1 MKTIRFLLVA
11 ILSVTF
17 GFCSGSV
24 DNTVLLGYWGNTI
37 NDATGTQKFVA
48 YFYDNNKNIQCEFH
62 SYQNGMKFGSEQAAD
77 ICFEGKSIS
86 MVANESADVKY
97 EGEVDIP
104 QNVIRGKL
112 IYHDGSE
119 MEFNLTKYSRDKI
132 QKEFPGLLH
141 LKETEYSYS
150 KPENLHDGLPA
161 SSLKEMKINEN
172 LLTKMV
178 NEITNGEYAKV
189 NSMLILRKGKLV
201 FEKYFDGFYTTDL
214 HVLMSATKSI
224 SSILIGI
231 AVDKGLIKSINQK
244 LLNFYPEYRNKV
256 DHTWNDV
263 TLQHILTMTSGLDI
277 SGSNYENY
285 WTRKD
290 DIIKST
296 FEQKFK
302 SLPGEKFAYLS
313 PPVDLL
319 AGVLIQATGESVQKF
334 AEKNLF
340 KPLRIT
346 SYKWQN
352 FKKNNYPLMDGSLC
366 LKPRDMA
373 KIGQMILD
381 EGKWNNKQIV
391 SRKWIEESTS
401 PKINVDKIF
410 DYGYLWWHGKSQSK
424 PGLNAVIATGLG
436 GQHIIVVPDLSLV
449 IVTTGSN
456 FDKSP
461 GFLLRMIDE
470 YIIKSVN

>member
-1 MKTIRFLLVA
+1 MKIFQYLLIT
-11 ILSVTF
+11 ILSAQF
-17 GFCSGSV
+17 GLCSRSV

-37 NDATGTQKFVA
+37 NDSTGIQKFVA
-48 YFYDNNKNIQCEFH
+48 YFYDDNKNIHCEFH

-77 ICFEGKSIS
+77 IYFDGKSIS
-86 MVANESADVKY
+86 MVANKSADVKY
-97 EGEVDIP
+97 EGEINE
-104 QNVIRGKL
+104 QKNMIKGKL
-112 IYHDGSE
+112 LYSDGSG
-119 MEFNLTKYSRDKI
+119 MKFNLSKYSQDKI

-141 LKETEYSYS
+141 LKEKEYSYS
-150 KPENLHDGLPA
+150 KPENLHDSLPT
-161 SSLKEMKINEN
+161 STLKEMKIDGN
-172 LLTKMV
+172 LLGEMV
-178 NEITNGEYAKV
+178 DKIKNGEFGKV
-189 NSMLILRKGKLV
+189 NSVLILRKGNLV
-201 FEKYFDGFYTTDL
+201 FEEYFDGFYINDL

-224 SSILIGI
+224 SSILVGI
-231 AVDKGLIKSINQK
+231 AVDKGLIKSVNQK

-277 SGSNYENY
+277 SGNNYENY

-302 SLPGEKFAYLS
+302 FLPGEKFAYLS

-319 AGVLIQATGESVQKF
+319 AGVLIQTTGESVQKF

-352 FKKNNYPLMDGSLC
+352 FKKNNYPLMDGSLF

-401 PKINVDKIF
+401 PKINVDKIT
-410 DYGYLWWHGKSQSK
+410 DYGYLWWRGKSQSS
-424 PGLNAVIATGLG
+424 PGLNAVFANGLG
-436 GQHIIVVPDLSLV
+436 GQHIIIVPGLSLV

-461 GFLLRMIDE
+461 GFLLRKIDD

>member
-11 ILSVTF
+11 ILAVPF
-17 GFCSGSV
+17 GPCSNSV
-24 DNTVLLGYWGNTI
+24 DNTVLFGYWGNTI

-48 YFYDNNKNIQCEFH
+48 YFYEDNKNIRCEFH

-77 ICFEGKSIS
+77 ISFDGKSIS
-86 MVANESADVKY
+86 MVANKSANVKY
-97 EGEVDIP
+97 QGELNEL
-104 QNVIRGKL
+104 QNMIKGKL
-112 IYHDGSE
+112 LYSDGSE
-119 MEFNLTKYSRDKI
+119 TEFILTKYSRDKI
-132 QKEFPGLLH
+132 KKEFPGLLH
-141 LKETEYSYS
+141 LKESEYSYS
-150 KPENLHDGLPA
+150 QPENLHDGLPV
-161 SSLKEMKINEN
+161 SSLKKMKMDEN
-172 LLTKMV
+172 LLTEMV
-178 NEITNGEYAKV
+178 NKIQKGEYGKV
-189 NSMLILRKGKLV
+189 NSVLILRKGKLV
-201 FEKYFDGFYTTDL
+201 FEKYFDGFYTNDL
-214 HVLMSATKSI
+214 HALMSATKSI

-244 LLNFYPEYRNKV
+244 LLNYYPEYRNKI

-263 TLQHILTMTSGLDI
+263 TIQNILTMTTGLDI
-277 SGSNYENY
+277 SEEKYEDFRLRRN
-285 WTRKD
+285 
-290 DIIKST
+290 DIIQST
-296 FEQKFK
+296 LEQKFK
-302 SLPGEKFAYLS
+302 FLPGEKFVYLS
-313 PPVDLL
+313 PPVNLL

-334 AEKNLF
+334 AEENLF
-340 KPLRIT
+340 NPLGIT
-346 SYKWQN
+346 GYKWPN

-366 LKPRDMA
+366 LIPRDMA

-401 PKINVDKIF
+401 PKINVDKIM
-410 DYGYLWWHGKSQSK
+410 DYGYLWWRIKSQSK
-424 PGLNAVIATGLG
+424 PGLNAVFANGLG